1 MTSKLKVLI
10 ADDDGFVRD
19 MLASILEAGGYEVRT
34 AENGDDALEKYH
46 YEPDIRLILSDMN
59 MPKSDGLDLI
69 RQLRR
74 RQNDIPIII
83 LTANSEI
90 RTALDAIRSGA
101 DDYLLKDEN
110 IEDTL
115 LISVENVM
123 EKQRLRQ
130 ENIRLLEELSQKNKA
145 LERLSFLD
153 GLTGI
158 ANRRYFDKT
167 MAQEWEDAIRN
178 STPLSLLMMDID
190 FFKNFNDTYGHL
202 HGDDCLRQVANALRN
217 AVKNFGDSVFRY
229 GGEEFA
235 AILPGINADRAFS
248 VAELMRVDVAGLNI
262 PHANSNISEQITI
275 SVGVGTAI
283 PSPQS
288 VSSEL
293 ISRVDQALYQAKR
306 EGRNRVNLFFNSGI

>member
-19 MLASILEAGGYEVRT
+19 MLASILETGGYEVRT
-34 AENGDDALEKYH
+34 AENGDDAIEKYH
-46 YEPDIRLILSDMN
+46 LEPDIGLILSDMN

-69 RQLRR
+69 RQLRKK
-74 RQNDIPIII
+74 QNDIPIII

-90 RTALDAIRSGA
+90 RIALDAIRSGA
-101 DDYLLKDEN
+101 NDYLLKDEN

-130 ENIRLLEELSQKNKA
+130 ENIRLMKELSQKNKE

-158 ANRRYFDKT
+158 ANRRYFDKM
-167 MAQEWEDAIRN
+167 MAQEWEDAIRK
-178 STPLSLLMMDID
+178 STPLSLLMIDID

-202 HGDDCLRQVANALRN
+202 HGDDCLRQVANTLSD
-217 AVKNFGDSVFRY
+217 AVKSFANLVFRY

-235 AILPGINADRAFS
+235 VILPGIDADRAFS
-248 VAELMRVDVAGLNI
+248 VAELMRGEVAELNI

-283 PSPQS
+283 PSHQAM
-288 VSSEL
+288 SSEL

-306 EGRNRVNLFFNSGI
+306 EGRNRVNLF